1 MKKNAKL
8 KNNLN
13 YLRLVLNFKELSVFF
28 AIFAFLKKL
37 RLEKTRIYQNHF
49 NGGLCRGFA
58 AFCRRLNDRM
68 QGFEGRREGPRHQR
82 LMEL

>member
-37 RLEKTRIYQNHF
+37 RIEKTKIHQNHLK
-49 NGGLCRGFA
+49 GSLCGGFA
-58 AFCRRLNDRM
+58 ALCRRLDHRM
-68 QGFEGRREGPRHQR
+68 HEFD
-82 LMEL
+82 